1 MEQKKVLRG
10 PFKNEFENPFY
21 FAFRIALIEKERER
35 NRRDRIERKKD
46 NRIGSAIENVKKLLL
61 SNYTT
66 KLAHFI
72 DTLS

>member
-1 MEQKKVLRG
+1 MEKKKVLRG